1 MQKRG
6 SGILLHISSLPSPY
20 GIGDFGPGAY
30 KFVDFLLESGQS
42 YWQILPLN
50 PIAGIHGNSPYSS
63 FSAYAG
69 NCLFISP
76 DLLAE
81 NGFISKSDIE
91 SPPRFVSDMVLY
103 KAAVKYKSKLLRLAY
118 ERCRERIKTD
128 CEFEGFCRENSDWL
142 EDYAL
147 FVALKDSFNG
157 SAWTSWP
164 EGLKYRRENALS
176 EWKGKLA
183 DRINMEKFFQYIFF
197 NQWDLLKQHC
207 NRKGIQIIGDM
218 PIYVNHDSTQ
228 VWTHP
233 EVFKLNEKREP
244 VFVAGV
250 PPDYFS
256 STGQL
261 WGNPVYD
268 WDVLKGNR
276 YAWWAERL
284 EKGFKLYDIIRL
296 DHFRGFV
303 AYWEVGAG
311 EKTAMKGKWVN
322 APAVDFFESL
332 YKRFACLPVIAEDLG
347 YITAD
352 VREVIDHFG
361 MPTMKVLLFAFGDGM
376 ATNPYAPHNHVKNSI
391 VYTGTHDNNTVR
403 GWFES
408 EANAEDK
415 KRIWDYVGRE
425 ISADD
430 IHWEFVRMAMMSV
443 ADTAVIPMQ
452 DVLGLGEKAR
462 MNLPGTIKRNWAW
475 RLESHQ
481 IRPSVTER
489 LAHMTNIY
497 GRG

>member
-1 MQKRG
+1 MQTRG

-30 KFVDFLLESGQS
+30 KFVDFLAASGQS

-50 PIAGIHGNSPYSS
+50 PTAAIHGNSPYSS
-63 FSAYAG
+63 YSAYAG

-81 NGFISKSDIE
+81 NGLISKSDIE
-91 SPPRFVSDMVLY
+91 VPPRFFSEMVLY
-103 KAAVKYKSKLLRLAY
+103 KAVVKYKSKLLRLAY
-118 ERCRERIKTD
+118 ERYRDKIKTD
-128 CEFEGFCRENSDWL
+128 CKFEDFCRDNSDWL

-157 SAWTSWP
+157 GAWTSWP
-164 EGLKYRRENALS
+164 EELKYRKESALS
-176 EWKGKLA
+176 EWKVKLA

-197 NQWDLLKQHC
+197 SQWASLKRYC
-207 NRKGIQIIGDM
+207 NEKGIQIIGDM

-261 WGNPVYD
+261 WGNPVYN
-268 WDVLKGNR
+268 WDVLRKNR
-276 YAWWAERL
+276 YAWWAERI
-284 EKGFKLYDIIRL
+284 ERGFKLYDIIRL

-303 AYWEVGAG
+303 AYWEVRAD
-311 EKTAMKGKWVN
+311 ENTAMNGKWENV
-322 APAVDFFESL
+322 PALDFFETL
-332 YKRFACLPVIAEDLG
+332 YKRFACLPIIAEDLG

-352 VREVIDHFG
+352 VREVINHFDL
-361 MPTMKVLLFAFGDGM
+361 PTMKVLLFAFGDSM
-376 ATNPYAPHNHVKNSI
+376 ATNPYAPHSHVKNCV

-408 EANAEDK
+408 EASPEDK
-415 KRIWDYVGRE
+415 KRLNDYLGRE
-425 ISADD
+425 VSEDNV
-430 IHWEFVRMAMMSV
+430 HWEFVRMAMMSV
-443 ADTAVIPMQ
+443 ADTAIIPMQ

-462 MNLPGTIKRNWAW
+462 MNVPGTLKRNWTW
-475 RLESHQ
+475 RLESDR
-481 IRPSVTER
+481 ITPLAIER
-489 LAHMTNIY
+489 LSHLTSIY
-497 GRG
+497 GRA